1 MSGIRVTYSG
11 MISFVVGLASV
22 FTGLVFTLIVIR
34 QLSPEQLGSWTLIGG
49 LIVYVL
55 VIEPMISFWAT
66 RESARNIESGKTALI
81 SSTVFSTIAITA
93 YIIIVFFVS
102 DISNVSKEILF
113 FAVILIP
120 TIFVNR
126 VLSAINYGWKPHV
139 ERYGFLASEISKI
152 PAGFLFVYY
161 LEMGIEGAI
170 LATVVGHLLSIV
182 VLLIFGKK
190 KLQGKFSFNFLKKW
204 LKLSWISVYPAITGV
219 IIKLDVLLFAVLT
232 GAVIGLAYYAA
243 AVAVSS
249 LVLHSG
255 AISKA
260 IYPKLLGDGT
270 KKHLEE
276 NLVRLFY
283 FSIPLTAISIT
294 FMRGGLFALNPA
306 YEAAVIVVF
315 FFSLRAFASTLSVVF
330 SQSISGIEKVDMN
343 ERSTFKD
350 YLKSN
355 LIYIVT
361 IRIIKAIIYIISLV
375 SIFLIFKDSSHLQ
388 LVEYWSIAALLVEI
402 PFTIYFYIIL
412 RKHFVLHLDKIAIG
426 KYFIISIIV
435 FGGIYLLSE
444 QYLEYKI
451 EILEFL
457 PNLLL
462 FVFIGVTGYLILTYL
477 IDSKTRKFFK
487 AIIREITNKS

>member
-11 MISFVVGLASV
+11 LIAFAIGLLSI
-22 FTGLVFTLIVIR
+22 FTGLFFTLIVTR

-49 LIVYVL
+49 LIAYVL
-55 VIEPMISFWAT
+55 VIEPMISYWAT
-66 RESARNIESGKTALI
+66 RESARDIESGKTALI
-81 SSTVFSTIAITA
+81 SSTIFSTIAITA
-93 YIIIVFFVS
+93 YIIIVFLVGDS
-102 DISNVSKEILF
+102 AHVSKEILF
-113 FAVILIP
+113 FSVILIP
-120 TIFVNR
+120 AIFVNR
-126 VLSAINYGWKPHV
+126 VLSAINYGWKPHI
-139 ERYGFLASEISKI
+139 ERYGFLALEISKI

-170 LATVVGHLLSIV
+170 LATMTGHLLSIV
-182 VLLIFGKK
+182 ILLNFGKD

-204 LKLSWISVYPAITGV
+204 LKLSWVSVYPGITGV
-219 IIKLDVLLFAVLT
+219 IIKLDVLLFSVFT
-232 GAVIGLAYYAA
+232 GAVIGLAYYTA

-270 KKHLEE
+270 KKHLEG
-276 NLVRLFY
+276 NLMRLFY

-294 FMRGGLFALNPA
+294 FMKGGLFALNPA
-306 YEAAVIVVF
+306 YEAAVVVVL
-315 FFSLRAFASTLSVVF
+315 FFSLRAFASTLTVVF

-343 ERSTFKD
+343 ERSTFRD
-350 YLKSN
+350 YLKSD
-355 LIYIVT
+355 LFSVPSIK
-361 IRIIKAIIYIISLV
+361 IIKATIYIISLV
-375 SIFLIFKDSSHLQ
+375 SIFLILKDSSQLQ

-412 RKHFVLHLDKIAIG
+412 RKHFVLQLDKTAIM
-426 KYFIISIIV
+426 KYCISSIIV
-435 FGGIYLLSE
+435 FGGIYLVSE

-451 EILEFL
+451 EIVEFL

-462 FVFIGVTGYLILTYL
+462 FIIIGAIAYLILTYM
-477 IDSKTRKFFK
+477 IDNRTRKFFK
-487 AIIREITNKS
+487 AIIGEIKNKS

>member
-11 MISFVVGLASV
+11 LIAFAIGILSI

-49 LIVYVL
+49 LIAYVL
-55 VIEPMISFWAT
+55 VIEPMISYWAT

-102 DISNVSKEILF
+102 DSAHVSKEILF

-126 VLSAINYGWKPHV
+126 VLSAINYGWKPHI

-152 PAGFLFVYY
+152 PAAFLFVYY

-204 LKLSWISVYPAITGV
+204 LKLSWISVYPGITGV
-219 IIKLDVLLFAVLT
+219 IIRLDVLLFSVLT

-255 AISKA
+255 AISKP

-306 YEAAVIVVF
+306 YEAAVNVVF
-315 FFSLRAFASTLSVVF
+315 FFSLRAFASTLTGVF

-343 ERSTFKD
+343 ERSTYKD

-355 LIYIVT
+355 LFSVPT

-375 SIFLIFKDSSHLQ
+375 SIFLIFKDSSQLQ

-462 FVFIGVTGYLILTYL
+462 LVLIGVTGYLILTYL

>member
-11 MISFVVGLASV
+11 LIAFAIGILSI

-55 VIEPMISFWAT
+55 VIEPMISYWAT

-102 DISNVSKEILF
+102 DSSHVSKEILF

-126 VLSAINYGWKPHV
+126 VLSAINYGWKPHI
-139 ERYGFLASEISKI
+139 ERYGFLALEISKI

-204 LKLSWISVYPAITGV
+204 LKLSWISIYPAITGV
-219 IIKLDVLLFAVLT
+219 IIRLDVLLFSVLT
-232 GAVIGLAYYAA
+232 GAVIGLAYYTA

-306 YEAAVIVVF
+306 YEAAVNVVF
-315 FFSLRAFASTLSVVF
+315 FFSLRAFASTLTVVF

-355 LIYIVT
+355 LFYVPT
-361 IRIIKAIIYIISLV
+361 IKIIKAIIYIISLV
-375 SIFLIFKDSSHLQ
+375 SIFLIFKDSSQLQ

-462 FVFIGVTGYLILTYL
+462 LVLIGVTGYLILTYL